1 VVQESFSFVN
11 ARTERWM
18 ALLIGDEGEEFRFC
32 KRLRESNPREPVCFA
47 RKRACPLCFEERA
60 GWMLAS
66 CEAKESGMKIGE
78 LCAPS
83 LLKANFSSGR
93 IAIEIQR
100 ERLLM
105 ASGSDDDRA
114 RRLDKLRQEV
124 RMRRFAS
131 SSCVDKISIVI

>member
-1 VVQESFSFVN
+1 
-11 ARTERWM
+11 
-18 ALLIGDEGEEFRFC
+18 
-32 KRLRESNPREPVCFA
+32 
-47 RKRACPLCFEERA
+47 
-60 GWMLAS
+60 MLAS
-66 CEAKESGMKIGE
+66 CEAKESGMKIDE

-93 IAIEIQR
+93 IAFEIQR